1 MISVIIYTSVTL
13 IMEEQIL
20 KWYQQMGVNEI
31 TDNEP
36 GQLIKK
42 LDIDNI
48 KAQTKYIGTDLV
60 KKARSVANQCNTL
73 EELRLAVES
82 FEGLS
87 IKKTAN
93 NTVFSDGNP
102 KAEVMAIGEAPGA
115 NEDEEGIPFC
125 GVSGK
130 LLDQVLLSVNL
141 SRKENLY
148 ITNSLFWRPPGN
160 RKPTEE
166 ENAVCL
172 PFVEKHIAIIKPKL
186 ILLVG
191 STSASALLK
200 SNETIS
206 RLRNKLYQYKNDY
219 MEESIP
225 AAVIFHPSY
234 LLRQPLQKK
243 TVWFD
248 LLKIK
253 NELLKR

>member
-1 MISVIIYTSVTL
+1 M
-13 IMEEQIL
+13 
-20 KWYQQMGVNEI
+20 
-31 TDNEP
+31 
-36 GQLIKK
+36 
-42 LDIDNI
+42 
-48 KAQTKYIGTDLV
+48 
-60 KKARSVANQCNTL
+60 KARKLADQCSSL
-73 EELRLAVES
+73 AELREIVEN

-87 IKKTAN
+87 IKKTAQ

-102 KAEVMAIGEAPGA
+102 KADVMAIGEAPGA

-125 GVSGK
+125 GMSGQ
-130 LLDQVLLSVNL
+130 LLDQILLSIDL
-141 SRKENLY
+141 SRANNLY

-160 RKPTEE
+160 RRPTEE

-172 PFVEKHIAIIKPKL
+172 PFVEKHIALIKPKL

-191 STSASALLK
+191 STSASALLN
-200 SNETIS
+200 SNETVS
-206 RLRNKLYQYKNDY
+206 RLRTKFYQYKNNY
-219 MEESIP
+219 MQVSIP

-253 NELLKR
+253 QTFLDE

>member
-1 MISVIIYTSVTL
+1 MISVIIYTSVNV

-36 GQLIKK
+36 GKLIKK
-42 LDIDNI
+42 PDIDQTNAS
-48 KAQTKYIGTDLV
+48 AQYNGNDLV
-60 KKARSVANQCNTL
+60 KKARFIANQCNTL
-73 EELRLAVES
+73 EELKIAVES
-82 FEGLS
+82 FEGLA

-102 KAEVMAIGEAPGA
+102 NAKVMAIGEAPGA

-125 GVSGK
+125 GMSGK
-130 LLDQVLLSVNL
+130 LLDQVLLSINL

-191 STSASALLK
+191 STSASALLQ
-200 SNETIS
+200 NNDTIS
-206 RLRNKLYQYKNDY
+206 RLRTKFYQYKNDY
-219 MEESIP
+219 MQESIP

-253 NELLKR
+253 NTLLKN

>member
-1 MISVIIYTSVTL
+1 
-13 IMEEQIL
+13 MEEQIL

-31 TDNEP
+31 NLDQP
-36 GQLIKK
+36 GQLIKAP
-42 LDIDNI
+42 
-48 KAQTKYIGTDLV
+48 KAKSKAVTQADSGLV
-60 KKARSVANQCNTL
+60 AQARSIANQCQTL
-73 EELRLAVES
+73 AQLRQALED
-82 FEGLS
+82 FDGLS

-93 NTVFSDGNP
+93 NTVFADGNP
-102 KAEVMAIGEAPGA
+102 NADVMAIGEAPGA

-125 GVSGK
+125 GMSGK
-130 LLDQVLLSVNL
+130 LLDQILLSIDL
-141 SRKENLY
+141 SREKNLY

-160 RKPTEE
+160 RKPTDE

-172 PFVEKHIAIIKPKL
+172 PFVEKHIALIKPKL

-206 RLRNKLYQYKNDY
+206 RLRTKFYQYTNEY
-219 MEESIP
+219 LEAPIP
-225 AAVIFHPSY
+225 VAVIFHPSY

-253 NELLKR
+253 KTFLA

>member
-1 MISVIIYTSVTL
+1 
-13 IMEEQIL
+13 MEEEIL

-31 TDNEP
+31 ILNKP
-36 GQLIKK
+36 GQLNQEIKVSS
-42 LDIDNI
+42 
-48 KAQTKYIGTDLV
+48 KATPDDKVNLV
-60 KKARSVANQCNTL
+60 AKARNIANKCNNL
-73 EELRLAVES
+73 EDLRKAVEN

-102 KAEVMAIGEAPGA
+102 NAEVMAIGEAPGA

-130 LLDQVLLSVNL
+130 LLDQVLLSIDL
-141 SRKENLY
+141 SRAKNLY

-172 PFVEKHIAIIKPKL
+172 PFVEKHIALIKPKL
-186 ILLVG
+186 ILLIG
-191 STSASALLK
+191 STSASALLN
-200 SNETIS
+200 STETIS
-206 RLRNKLYQYKNDY
+206 RLRTKFYQYKNDY

-248 LLKIK
+248 LLKIRK
-253 NELLKR
+253 TFLV